1 MSPGRREKAEGEET
15 VTLGAEWVAQAGFGL
30 GGAETSLQ
38 ESWGGIH
45 RQPPGK
51 GVL

>member
-1 MSPGRREKAEGEET
+1 M
-15 VTLGAEWVAQAGFGL
+15 TLGAEGVARAGSGV

-38 ESWGGIH
+38 ESWGGGY
-45 RQPPGK
+45 RQPSGK